1 MLESRERSRCC
12 SNNAANPIDDGMRYV
27 SSLLLGVTALWTP
40 AAIAE
45 PPKAGHQRQGLVTVD
60 IPTQPLSSALSTFAA
75 QTGEVLVILT
85 PPGMLA
91 GKRAPALSATAPVDD
106 LLRALLADTDVHFE
120 RTSANTVVLSAV
132 PTDQTA
138 THESEPSDFE
148 APRYLAPVV
157 VSGSYYASLTSAT
170 LRERAA
176 SSLTEAIDAT
186 DIGSFPAQNAA
197 EALLRVPGVT
207 VSRDRGEALFVGVRS
222 LPASFQSVALNG
234 VPLAVN
240 ENVRDSNQDG
250 RQFRFDI
257 LPTEIIAGIDVI
269 KAPTAAMDE
278 GAIGAAINVR
288 TFRPLD
294 LPDATRVFTASASH
308 TDLPGSTEPRLSGI
322 GSWQHA
328 SGKAGLISAITYSER
343 SVRQDRITF
352 GTWEEISLP
361 GEAGTVL
368 APTSFRPT
376 LEREGRKRLG
386 LNTVIQIE
394 PSSGV
399 SFDAEAFY
407 VRLDGRYRELT
418 YSADLDPA
426 TVEPDSLLFRSG
438 VVVGLTGRA
447 ASQIGYEESQLTHDN
462 LFLTSGIRIEKGNQ
476 EISGRIAYAEA
487 SSQTRAPITRTRI
500 NNADV
505 GRVSIEV
512 PRLFEGLPDI
522 RFLDGNLED
531 PGLLAFRR
539 IEYRKQESLD
549 IDQSAQI
556 DLRSAVDRG
565 IWTDL
570 RAGMKYRL
578 RERDYRRRDRLFT
591 QNSGA
596 FFPASFYLPFPV
608 SDFLGGEAGDLPR
621 RWLLPDASAFAEASN
636 FTPNFEAP
644 SGADLRNSYS
654 ISEQIWA
661 VYLMGEFV
669 SDPGFARISTNAGIR
684 FSHTRQVSEGHAL
697 SGQTPIAVS
706 SEADYSD
713 VLPAANLLISFDNGL
728 DLRAS
733 AARVITRPSLADLAP
748 RLTLN
753 SSGQIFEAVGGN
765 PALKRYE
772 AWQGD
777 LTATYFSS
785 ENSQLHAGVF
795 VKQFDTFVF
804 NQITDIEI
812 DGRLYALTAP
822 ANGGDALVYGTEL
835 ALSHRFADL
844 PAPWSGLGLEA
855 NYTRARSKATYAP
868 GLSGSLENVAGESFS
883 ISGIFEQGP
892 LQARLVFN
900 ALGEI
905 PQAVGTNDPLTS
917 NTEGFRTLDGILGWR
932 VTGKVEVSL
941 EAQNLTDEVQYL
953 STRGDLFSG
962 YTRYGRT
969 FALSVRYRT
978 DAGQTP
984 R

>member
-1 MLESRERSRCC
+1 
-12 SNNAANPIDDGMRYV
+12 MRYV
-27 SSLLLGVTALWTP
+27 SSLLLGAAALWAP
-40 AAIAE
+40 AAMAE
-45 PPKAGHQRQGLVTVD
+45 PPEAGHQSQVLATVD
-60 IPTQPLSSALSTFAA
+60 IPQQPLSSALSAFGA

-85 PPGMLA
+85 PPGLLA
-91 GKRAPALSATAPVDD
+91 GKRAPALRATAPVDE
-106 LLRALLADTDVHFE
+106 LLRALLLDTGVHFE
-120 RTSANTVVLSAV
+120 RDPANAIVISEAPEGHTAAPDSA
-132 PTDQTA
+132 
-138 THESEPSDFE
+138 PSGLD

-157 VSGSYYASLTSAT
+157 VTGSYFASLTSAI

-176 SSLTEAIDAT
+176 GSLMEAIDAT

-207 VSRDRGEALFVGVRS
+207 VSRDRGEALFVGVRG

-328 SGKAGLISAITYSER
+328 SGKAGLIGALTYSER

-352 GTWEEISLP
+352 GTWEEIDLP
-361 GEAGTVL
+361 GEAGKVL

-376 LEREGRKRLG
+376 LEREDRERFG

-394 PSSGV
+394 PRPGV

-426 TVEPDSLLFRSG
+426 TIEPDSLLFRSG
-438 VVVGLTGRA
+438 VVAGLTGRA
-447 ASQIGYEESQLTHDN
+447 ASQIGYEESRLTHDN
-462 LFLTSGIRIEKGNQ
+462 LFLTSGVRVEHGNQ
-476 EISGRIAYAEA
+476 EISARIAYAEA
-487 SSQTRAPITRTRI
+487 GSKTRAPITRTRI
-500 NNADV
+500 NSTDV
-505 GRVSIEV
+505 GRVSIQV
-512 PRLFEGLPDI
+512 PPLFEGVPDI
-522 RFLDGNLED
+522 RFLDGDLED

-539 IEYRKQESLD
+539 IEYRNQESLD
-549 IDQSAQI
+549 TDHSAQI

-565 IWTDL
+565 VWSDL
-570 RAGMKYRL
+570 RAGLKYRL

-596 FFPASFYLPFPV
+596 FFPASFYLPFPAA
-608 SDFLGGEAGDLPR
+608 DFLGGEAGDLPR
-621 RWLLPDASAFAEASN
+621 RWLLPDASAFAEAAN
-636 FTPNFEAP
+636 FIPNFEAP

-661 VYLMGEFV
+661 AYVMGEF
-669 SDPGFARISTNAGIR
+669 SAYPGFARISGNAGVR
-684 FSHTRQVSEGHAL
+684 FSHTHQVSDGHAL
-697 SGQTPIAVS
+697 SGQTPIPVS
-706 SEADYSD
+706 AEADYSD
-713 VLPAANLLISFDNGL
+713 ILPAANLLISFDSGL

-765 PALKRYE
+765 PSLKRYE

-777 LTATYFSS
+777 VSATYFPSDHTR
-785 ENSQLHAGVF
+785 LHAGVF
-795 VKQFDTFVF
+795 FKRFDTFVF
-804 NQITDIEI
+804 NQTTDLEI
-812 DGRLYALTAP
+812 DGRIYALTAP

-844 PAPWSGLGLEA
+844 PAPWNGLGLEA

-868 GLSGSLENVAGESFS
+868 GLSDSLENVAGESFS

-892 LQARLVFN
+892 MQARLVFN
-900 ALGEI
+900 AIGEI
-905 PQAVGTNDPLTS
+905 PQAVGTNDPLAS
-917 NTEGFRTLDGILGWR
+917 NTERFRTLDGILGWR
-932 VTGKVEVSL
+932 LTDKIEVSL
-941 EAQNLTDEVQYL
+941 EAQNVTDEAQYF
-953 STRGDLFSG
+953 STRDDLFSG

-978 DAGQTP
+978 DAGQIIH
-984 R
+984 